1 MDINQLEED
10 IKYYSKQYY
19 LGTPKIL
26 DEQFDALVSQ
36 LRLLNP
42 SSELLKTGWGFEVQ
56 GNKVKHKYSHIGSLA
71 KAKSYDEFNDI
82 FKNNYVYISP
92 KLDGLSAVCYY
103 ENGRLVKAIT
113 RGNGE
118 YGKDITKKLKFIE
131 GQEIKDKT
139 FTGSVRGELIINRDN
154 WNKIK
159 EQSSEELIAPR
170 NYVAGIINRDEI
182 DNDIRYVDFVTYKIL
197 GNENFNH
204 PYEQREDILLWL
216 SQNFKHSVPIYYFMT
231 LTSSY
236 WEEYHKQIF
245 ERFKEMGYELDGL
258 VLTLRN
264 IPYDSINQTFVYS
277 EQAFK
282 FESET
287 TATEIESIEWTLS
300 KNQRLVPVAILKPVQ
315 LSGAIIQRATCNNAK
330 EVRDWGL
337 GKGAQ
342 VVITRS
348 NEVIPRILI
357 VIEESQEELPMN
369 CPICNQPLEWK
380 GVDLVCNNP
389 NCPNIDESNLEQW
402 CTIIGETDGLQ
413 WTIMKQYLDSYNIH
427 SINDL
432 YEKEQLV
439 YNDLLNRK
447 LSITEEKILLFF
459 NKLYKDQ
466 VEVYKV
472 LLALNIPSLGD
483 KTCKLLAQNSDI
495 VYCLYRYSIGKA
507 DNNFTEE
514 SLKEMLLPIVK
525 EAKTNEILNNMNK
538 FANMSYL
545 YSAENVTRIIV
556 PNINKENQY
565 VAVTGSLNTMKRKDF
580 EKYIQTYGYELTS
593 TLSKC
598 KYLITNDPNS
608 SSSKNKEADKYNIPK
623 ITEQQFLEMLK

>member
-1 MDINQLEED
+1 MDIKELED
-10 IKYYSKQYY
+10 KIRYYSEQYY

-139 FTGSVRGELIINRDN
+139 FTGSVRGELIINKDN

-330 EVRDWGL
+330 EVREWGL

-380 GVDLVCNNP
+380 GVDLVCDNP
-389 NCPNIDESNLEQW
+389 KCPNVELSDLEQW
-402 CTIIGETDGLQ
+402 CTIVGETDGLQ
-413 WTIMKQYLDSYNIH
+413 WTTMKEYLDKYNIRKIEDIY
-427 SINDL
+427 IN
-432 YEKEQLV
+432 KSLV
-439 YNDLLNRK
+439 YNDLLSRK
-447 LSITEEKILLFF
+447 LSITEEKILQFF
-459 NKLYKDQ
+459 NKLYKDAITLD
-466 VEVYKV
+466 KV
-472 LLALNIPSLGD
+472 LLALNIPRLGD
-483 KTCKLLAQNSDI
+483 KTCKLLGQNSEAVFTI
-495 VYCLYRYSIGKA
+495 YKYSIGSVV
-507 DNNFTEE
+507 DTFTDD
-514 SLKEMLLPIVK
+514 SLRQILLPIVK
-525 EAKTNEILNNMNK
+525 DATTEEIIKNIDK
-538 FANMSYL
+538 FERISFL
-545 YSAENVTRIIV
+545 YDDKDNTRINVI
-556 PNINKENQY
+556 PSSTEIKY
-565 VAVTGSLNTMKRKDF
+565 IAVTGSLYSMKRKDF
-580 EKYIQTYGYELTS
+580 EKYIQQYGYQLTS

-598 KYLITNDPNS
+598 QYLITNDPTSN
-608 SSSKNKEADKYNIPK
+608 SSKNKEADKYNIPK
-623 ITEQQFLEMLK
+623 VTEQEFMQMLN

>member
-1 MDINQLEED
+1 M
-10 IKYYSKQYY
+10 
-19 LGTPKIL
+19 
-26 DEQFDALVSQ
+26 
-36 LRLLNP
+36 
-42 SSELLKTGWGFEVQ
+42 
-56 GNKVKHKYSHIGSLA
+56 
-71 KAKSYDEFNDI
+71 
-82 FKNNYVYISP
+82 
-92 KLDGLSAVCYY
+92 
-103 ENGRLVKAIT
+103 
-113 RGNGE
+113 
-118 YGKDITKKLKFIE
+118 
-131 GQEIKDKT
+131 
-139 FTGSVRGELIINRDN
+139 
-154 WNKIK
+154 
-159 EQSSEELIAPR
+159 
-170 NYVAGIINRDEI
+170 
-182 DNDIRYVDFVTYKIL
+182 
-197 GNENFNH
+197 
-204 PYEQREDILLWL
+204 WL

-231 LTSSY
+231 LTPSY

-245 ERFKEMGYELDGL
+245 EKFKELGYELDGL

-287 TATEIESIEWTLS
+287 TTTEIENIEWTLS

-413 WTIMKQYLDSYNIH
+413 WTIMKQYLDFYNIH

-459 NKLYKDQ
+459 NKLYKEQ

-472 LLALNIPSLGD
+472 LLSLNIPSLGD

-514 SLKEMLLPIVK
+514 SLREMLLPIVK
-525 EAKTNEILNNMNK
+525 EAKTNEILNNINK
-538 FANMSYL
+538 FANMTYL

-556 PNINKENQY
+556 PNINKEIQY